1 MVLTARWKDNL
12 HELPRSTGC
21 TSAALNMIKL
31 YCLIQKKPVFFKLI
45 WNESPIQAF
54 NPPKC
59 FAGFLNHHKF
69 RTNQKDLVIIRP
81 FGSPRSLDWHLWRP
95 WRPRV
100 AKKTMDVYDVFP
112 FHQYKRFEK
121 REANWSPPKR
131 DIRHWRRGRNF
142 FEPWCFASGF
152 SGAWSHCNK
161 DNCSPGP
168 NTGAVKSKKMRSLY
182 ISLSPWRVFRSL
194 FSYIAHFK

>member
-54 NPPKC
+54 IPPMC
-59 FAGFLNHHKF
+59 FPGFLNHHKF
-69 RTNQKDLVIIRP
+69 RTNQKHLVIIRP
-81 FGSPRSLDWHLWRP
+81 FGSPKEPWLTSLETVASSCGKKDHGCLWCFSVPPIQEVR
-95 WRPRV
+95 
-100 AKKTMDVYDVFP
+100 KKGG
-112 FHQYKRFEK
+112 KLK
-121 REANWSPPKR
+121 PPKKGYTPLTSGQKFLWTMMLC
-131 DIRHWRRGRNF
+131 IRF
-142 FEPWCFASGF
+142 FLGHEATATKTTP
-152 SGAWSHCNK
+152 HPK
-161 DNCSPGP
+161 P
-168 NTGAVKSKKMRSLY
+168 NTGAVKSKKWDLC
-182 ISLSPWRVFRSL
+182 ISLSPWKVFRSL